1 MKLCAGVYLEHFTRA
16 IYIFNWSGIT
26 NNFISFDL
34 QADLKS
40 QITSAGDKLVVI
52 DFFATWCGP
61 CKMISPKLTELSQ
74 QYAEKLVVL
83 KVSSEINWGMKNG

>member
-1 MKLCAGVYLEHFTRA
+1 MKLCAGVYLEHFTRV

-40 QITSAGDKLVVI
+40 QITNAGDKLVVI

-83 KVSSEINWGMKNG
+83 KVSS